1 MRFTFFAAVVAAC
14 NFITTPQASGL
25 TQHQP
30 QLFDE
35 PATYFAQITASEK
48 KDGPVKKD
56 QTKGQPTLTVPK
68 KPVAAEVQK
77 KDAPVKKTPPKQ
89 EGDAKSKKEAP
100 KAEKKQEKAPTKKED
115 AGPQPKT
122 QAQRDDEKTQKK
134 QEDKAGRKEVRKTTQ
149 ADTKAKEQES

>member
-48 KDGPVKKD
+48 KDASAKKDGPVKKE
-56 QTKGQPTLTVPK
+56 QTKGQDKVPPVTVPK
-68 KPVAAEVQK
+68 KPEAPQGAK
-77 KDAPVKKTPPKQ
+77 KDGPAKKAPPKK
-89 EGDAKSKKEAP
+89 EGDAQSKKEAP

-115 AGPQPKT
+115 AGPQPKS
-122 QAQRDDEKTQKK
+122 QA
-134 QEDKAGRKEVRKTTQ
+134 
-149 ADTKAKEQES
+149 